1 MRVSFVTLLPLVVS
15 LSAWAASAHRYDGGA
30 PLEARDWMDG
40 LSTRDLEIL
49 ERREVLADFTSRDL
63 IEELSD
69 RLERR
74 GNSNSSSKKK
84 KTFGCPYCGK
94 QYDTFDKAKACATL
108 PAILGGCK
116 VAGAVK
122 QTQ

>member
-1 MRVSFVTLLPLVVS
+1 MRISFATLLPVVVS
-15 LSAWAASAHRYDGGA
+15 LTAWVASAHYDGGA
-30 PLEARDWMDG
+30 PLEARSWMDG
-40 LSTRDLEIL
+40 LSTRELQIL
-49 ERREVLADFTSRDL
+49 ERREVLSEFSARDL
-63 IEELSD
+63 VDELSD

-74 GNSNSSSKKK
+74 GNNNSKNKGY
-84 KTFGCPYCGK
+84 TCPYCGK
-94 QYDTFDKAKACATL
+94 KYDTFEKAKACATQ